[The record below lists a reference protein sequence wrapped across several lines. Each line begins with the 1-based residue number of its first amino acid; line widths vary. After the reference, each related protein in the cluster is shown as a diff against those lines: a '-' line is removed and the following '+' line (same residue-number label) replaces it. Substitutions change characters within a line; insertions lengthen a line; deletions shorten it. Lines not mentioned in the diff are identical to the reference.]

1 MPADRFA
8 NVLAAQ
14 LALVAADPGTTGTT
28 LSVDSTATAP
38 SLTNTT
44 GAPTAVLRLRVDN
57 EIMHATASTAT
68 SFAVTR
74 GQEGSTA
81 AAHAVGA
88 PVYQVVTPGALY
100 AGAQPLGINTTI
112 PTGTPTY
119 TPSCRY
125 KYHFLIL
132 GGDTKL
138 TVAAPTVGDVPVD
151 IGFHEIRIVFLITS
165 TALGTQPAFHA
176 TYFRSPAFSA
186 SLTANTASSISFGY
200 RGATIAATNAWVR
213 IN

>member
-1 MPADRFA
+1 MPADRYA

-14 LALVAADPGTTGTT
+14 LAFVAADPGTTGTT
-28 LSVDSTATAP
+28 LSVDSTAGAP
-38 SLTNTT
+38 SLVNTT
-44 GAPTAVLRLRVDN
+44 GAPALRLRLRVDD

-68 SFAVTR
+68 SFTVLR
-74 GQEGSTA
+74 GQQGTTA

-88 PVYQVVTPGALY
+88 PVYQVVTPGTLY
-100 AGAQPLGINTTI
+100 ALAQPLGINVTI
-112 PTGTPTY
+112 PTGTSTY
-119 TPSCRY
+119 TPSCQY
-125 KYHFLIL
+125 KYHFLSL
-132 GGDTKL
+132 GGSTTL
-138 TVAAPTVGDVPVD
+138 TIGAPTVGDVPVD
-151 IGFHEIRIVFLITS
+151 TGFHELRIVFLING